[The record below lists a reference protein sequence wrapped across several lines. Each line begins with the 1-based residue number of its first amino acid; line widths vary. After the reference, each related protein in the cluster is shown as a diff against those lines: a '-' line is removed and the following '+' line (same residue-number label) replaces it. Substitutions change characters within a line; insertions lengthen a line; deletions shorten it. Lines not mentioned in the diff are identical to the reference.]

1 MVHHPDPGGRAVV
14 KEYLRD
20 LLSDADG
27 SSGLLDPLL
36 EGACDPGAAALGEP
50 SALEVVGDNHRVHGE
65 GRTGRRQP
73 IVAPLTGQDGL
84 EHGGA
89 EVGVE
94 VRLRRT
100 GSHSSSHALGESE
113 Q

>member
-27 SSGLLDPLL
+27 SSGLFDPLL
-36 EGACDPGAAALGEP
+36 EGACDPGAATLGEP

-84 EHGGA
+84 ELGGA
-89 EVGVE
+89 DVGVK

-100 GSHSSSHALGESE
+100 GGCSSSQTLGESE